1 MFTVIKLEMKR
12 NINQWTAACLIF
24 FLIILTALNQVGIE
38 KYKLDEKQNQDFIS
52 VQKKLIQGFINYQQ
66 YGIFGIDR
74 LLLGCPL
81 VSLFY
86 NSSTL
91 TDLQANVEITSRYK
105 LYRPEMG
112 KNLFKRPTGGNLD
125 FSWFFLIFGT
135 LAVALWSFFSC
146 RNREYLMELNN
157 FTGPGRIYGGII
169 TARVLLIVVFIL
181 IMVLAAALQYPING
195 IPLKEAE
202 ISALCCF
209 FLVSSLAMAVLMAIM
224 VRLGAI
230 KNRISGAVKAVI
242 FWFLVVFLWPEV
254 LNLVFSR
261 QAEINIKSL
270 ETHQIQKNELLLP
283 FEKKALKDT
292 GRYDSQQEKKES
304 DRKSAEHY
312 WDVVSKKIRA
322 IDLEMIRETREIS
335 RQFQYWSIFNPVTF
349 NRSVNNELGSKGFN
363 SYNCFFRENLV
374 VQRGFLRRV
383 FDKRYYEN
391 YTRVEPYLPF
401 EKLVVKAEPGLP
413 MYFSAGILVNLFYL
427 ALAILWGYPGFKGFM
442 FPRAEAPGGYDRVDI
457 DCRHGSIVSLTVDN
471 QDLYL
476 QVVNGLLR
484 RSPDFNGKITV
495 EGQNIINADGQAVVY
510 VPGQDKIPGN
520 FRVKDLFNLAAKT
533 PAAAKQELQ
542 QFKQENQDMLKKRL
556 SALTPGQRTCILVD
570 LCRLKKVKI
579 YVIRDFKKVLYGK
592 SLRLAL
598 NKLRSLKE
606 SGALILCL
614 SEIFITPDKS
624 CHYSYDNKEK
634 KYIDL
639 ENDPD

>member
-52 VQKKLIQGFINYQQ
+52 VQKKLIQGFINYEQ

-91 TDLQANVEITSRYK
+91 TDLQANIELSTRYK

-135 LAVALWSFFSC
+135 LAVALWSFFAC

-169 TARVLLIVVFIL
+169 AARVLLIVVFIL

-270 ETHQIQKNELLLP
+270 ETHQIQKNEQLLV
-283 FEKKALKDT
+283 FEKEALKDT

-304 DRKSAEHY
+304 DRKSAEYY
-312 WDVVSKKIRA
+312 WDVVSKRIRA

-363 SYNCFFRENLV
+363 SYNRFFRENLV
-374 VQRGFLRRV
+374 IQRGFLRRV